1 MNKPLPPEVQQRL
14 RALYCYVRAME
25 FGDLESIAKLLC
37 EAEQDVVLDRM
48 FQEIDLH
55 YQDQMVVQPGE
66 LAAVHEQAVRLLM
79 QELERIQV
87 LQNGDQNPTNQTTD
101 LFPFP
106 QERRRTAMHYRP
118 TPLIH
123 EEETGGMPQVQPPDQ
138 KPPRKRS
145 THFLQMLAAVL
156 LVGGLL
162 AGFLMLF
169 ASRPQSRNSQ
179 VASQPT
185 PQVQPPGI
193 FLAVSS
199 TATADNAVETFEAYG
214 LRAAN
219 NTPIWSTFL
228 VQSAGT
234 PGSVVIQNQVAY
246 IPIANDVFA
255 LQTDTGKLL
264 WKKTLSLDPYNT
276 TLRVEGDVLIAG
288 GQDTNAV
295 ASLYRLNEQDGSVLW
310 HYQTGGDT
318 AFAIGNGVVYTGKD
332 EVTSMFTPNPGTLRS
347 LVALNATNGTVI
359 WSHDNIDP
367 LGITVHNGTIYVQ
380 SIAADN
386 TGSDKRYFLSAWTSS
401 GDKLWLE
408 AGPAQEPVAINGG
421 FLIIATGSNLCAY
434 RADNGYQAWCTH
446 NPTQTFSSGGMTTT
460 TGPSYASYVAQNG
473 VLYAAYSMQTSDT
486 STHQST
492 ASFLQALNIQTG
504 TVIWSQKV
512 GTSDVDITHKGSQ
525 TVIGMP
531 KNVGLQ
537 LGSSSSI
544 LLSQSTLSISAGTS
558 ISTFSLADGRHLW
571 QSTIKRAGDGVH
583 FVGSVYIAPQRS
595 Y

>member
-1 MNKPLPPEVQQRL
+1 LNKPLPPEVQRRL

-25 FGDLESIAKLLC
+25 SGDLESIANLLC
-37 EAEQDVVLDRM
+37 EAEQDAVLDRM
-48 FQEIDLH
+48 FQEIDMH
-55 YQDQMVVQPGE
+55 YQDQVAVQPGE
-66 LAAVHEQAVRLLM
+66 LAAIHQRAVHLFM
-79 QELERIQV
+79 QELERVQAQ
-87 LQNGDQNPTNQTTD
+87 QNGDQNQTTPV
-101 LFPFP
+101 FPLP
-106 QERRRTAMHYRP
+106 QERRQTAMPYRP
-118 TPLIH
+118 TSFIR
-123 EEETGGMPQVQPPDQ
+123 EEETDGMPQVQLPDQ
-138 KPPRKRS
+138 KPHRKRS

-169 ASRPQSRNSQ
+169 ASRPHSRNSQ

-185 PQVQPPGI
+185 PQVQPPGTFI
-193 FLAVSS
+193 AVSS
-199 TATADNAVETFEAYG
+199 AASAANPMETFEAYG

-219 NTPIWSTFL
+219 NIPIWSTFL
-228 VQSAGT
+228 VQSDGT

-246 IPIANDVFA
+246 ILIANDVFA
-255 LQTDTGKLL
+255 LQIDTGTLL
-264 WKKTLSLDPYNT
+264 WKKTLPFEPLSNT
-276 TLRVEGDVLIAG
+276 ALRVEGDVLIAG
-288 GQDTNAV
+288 GQDTNGF

-310 HYQTGGDT
+310 HYQTGADR

-332 EVTSMFTPNPGTLRS
+332 EVTSMFTHNPGTLRL
-347 LVALNATNGTVI
+347 LVALNATNGNVM

-367 LGITVHNGTIYVQ
+367 LGITVQNGTIYVQ

-408 AGPAQEPVAINGG
+408 TGPAQEPVAIDGG
-421 FLIIATGSNLCAY
+421 FLMIDTGSDLCAY
-434 RADNGYQAWCTH
+434 RADNGHQAWCTH
-446 NPTQTFSSGGMTTT
+446 NPTQTFSPGGMTTT
-460 TGPSYASYVAQNG
+460 VGPSYASYVAQNG

-525 TVIGMP
+525 TVIGMY

-537 LGSSSSI
+537 FGSDSSI
-544 LLSQSTLSISAGTS
+544 LLSQNTLSIMAGTS
-558 ISTFSLADGRHLW
+558 IYTFSLADGQQLW
-571 QSTIKRAGDGVH
+571 QSTIRIAGDLVN

-595 Y
+595 